1 MLLLNQGKRNGKPLK
16 NERKINMM
24 TNTRFT
30 TVEEIADDMI
40 LTFAQWTDE
49 SVRSA
54 ISNISLYIN
63 DWYGDCN
70 LSKEEFEEIESI
82 VSDFF
87 SEEE

>member
-1 MLLLNQGKRNGKPLK
+1 
-16 NERKINMM
+16 MM

-54 ISNISLYIN
+54 ISSISLYIN